1 MTMTGTPDR
10 DASPSGEQLALAEEL
25 KARALRLASIERA
38 LLTAR
43 LHHSHEMEAEMQE
56 LLRHLVTQM
65 ECEPLLPVEKK
76 LIGWSIGLGISL
88 LGILYWVTNTFLP
101 IGHY

>member
-1 MTMTGTPDR
+1 MAGTPDR
-10 DASPSGEQLALAEEL
+10 VALPSDEQLALAEDL

-38 LLTAR
+38 LVTAR
-43 LHHSHEMEAEMQE
+43 LHQGHEMEEELQE
-56 LLRHLVTQM
+56 LLRHLVAQM

-88 LGILYWVTNTFLP
+88 LGILLWVTNTFFP
-101 IGHY
+101 VGP